1 MRKPGLATTRLASN
15 ETRVRAPLLRL
26 LTALCLLLACSAL
39 SAQSRLGRDQ
49 TAKIDALFAAFD
61 RDGSPGYAIGVA
73 KNGELVYARGY
84 GRADLENNVPI
95 TPQTSF
101 HLASLSKQFTGAAIA
116 LLILDGKLTLDTP
129 VMTFI
134 PEARKY
140 GEDLRIKHLVY
151 FTSGLPEYFLQPRKS
166 SLPWFSFYYFTTDEA
181 IETSLNADHL
191 KFAPGSRWE
200 YANIDYML
208 LARIAERASGMPF
221 SDFLGQRVFAPLG
234 MGDSLL
240 NDDPTTVIPHRATGY
255 ADRSNADIARELRSV
270 GINIHDGSGYVRLP
284 RVSPHFGGSGV
295 FSSVEDLAKWDA
307 DFYQHR
313 LAGPAFTELM
323 LRREKFQHSKDNDA
337 FGLVHGSFDGRPMIW
352 FSGADFDASAYMA
365 RLPDDGLTV
374 ICLSNMPT
382 GDAEGKARQIL
393 EIVLDKSA
401 PAARAGY
408 GNENRSRGSPADLR
422 HVKRRP

>member
-1 MRKPGLATTRLASN
+1 MQKLRLAIAGIAI
-15 ETRVRAPLLRL
+15 TGARLRTSVPRIL
-26 LTALCLLLACSAL
+26 IALCLLLACSTL
-39 SAQSRLGRDQ
+39 SAQPHLGRDQ
-49 TAKIDALFAAFD
+49 TARIDALFAAFD
-61 RDGSPGYAIGVA
+61 HDGSPGYAVGVV

-101 HLASLSKQFTGAAIA
+101 HLASLSKQFTAATIA

-129 VMTFI
+129 VATFI

-140 GEDLRIKHLVY
+140 GDDLRIKHLVY
-151 FTSGLPEYFLQPRKS
+151 FTSGLSEYFSQPRKS
-166 SLPWFSFYYFTTDEA
+166 GFPWFSFYYFTTDEA
-181 IETSLNADHL
+181 IETSLKADQL
-191 KFAPGSRWE
+191 KFTPGSRWE

-208 LARIAERASGMPF
+208 LARIAERASGMSF
-221 SDFLGQRVFAPLG
+221 AEFLGKRIFEPLS

-270 GINIHDGSGYVRLP
+270 GINVRDGAGYVRLP

-307 DFYQHR
+307 DFYRHR

-337 FGLVHGSFDGRPMIW
+337 FGLVHGSFNGRPMIW
-352 FSGADFDASAYMA
+352 FSGADFDTSTYMA
-365 RLPDDGLTV
+365 RLPDDQLTV

-382 GDAEGKARQIL
+382 GDAEGKARRIL
-393 EIVLDKSA
+393 EIVLDTST
-401 PAARAGY
+401 PPARA
-408 GNENRSRGSPADLR
+408 R
-422 HVKRRP
+422 H